1 VRVTPATQTASAAP
15 QAQVKVHPEA
25 QVKIHKVDRPTIQA
39 RQAIGVFDSGSGG
52 MVTAAY
58 LSRIVQDAGENLS
71 VLFFGDTANLP
82 YGKKTEEQVA
92 ALSDSIIIRLA
103 PSCPVIGI
111 ACNTASASWAHF
123 GTAGKNGGWPRV
135 FSVVQVASEL
145 AYERARTMLDL
156 KTKRR
161 RKTIGVLGTE
171 LTAQIQSHAERIV
184 ECHRTALSRAYGHQ
198 LPLVPY
204 VFGSAGIT
212 PQLPESVID
221 YKRTPHIA
229 VVRED
234 EPGPGG
240 TTRAGI
246 FHWEPPEELPHGV
259 EIVAR
264 DAQKLVAAV
273 DIEKILDGAGNV
285 KPEWRER
292 LEAYLHQVS
301 NDMVKRKV
309 TALILGCTHFEYFER
324 DFGKLLPTLAAR
336 NGIISPSGA
345 LACRLLDGFDEYLQ
359 AEPVR
364 PVSATSR
371 SYFSFSGNQP
381 PEATYTSLGLDEIT
395 LAERL

>member
-1 VRVTPATQTASAAP
+1 MPANAAASTPAP
-15 QAQVKVHPEA
+15 QPHVQ
-25 QVKIHKVDRPTIQA
+25 IHKVVHPAIQA

-52 MVTAAY
+52 MVAASF
-58 LSRIVQDAGENLS
+58 LSRIVRDTGENVS
-71 VLFFGDTANLP
+71 IVFFGDTANLP

-92 ALSDSIIIRLA
+92 ALSDSIINRLA

-123 GTAGKNGGWPRV
+123 GTAGKANGWPRV
-135 FSVVQVASEL
+135 FSVVQVAAEL
-145 AYERARTMLDL
+145 AYERSRTLLDP
-156 KTKRR
+156 KSKRR

-171 LTAQIQSHAERIV
+171 LTAEIQSHAARIV

-204 VFGSAGIT
+204 AFGAHGLA
-212 PQLPESVID
+212 PQLPDGVID

-246 FHWEPPEELPHGV
+246 FNWEPPEDLPHGV

-264 DAQKLVAAV
+264 DAQKLVAHV
-273 DIEKILDGAGNV
+273 DIDKILDATGNV

-292 LEAYLHQVS
+292 LEGYLKQVS
-301 NDMVKRKV
+301 SEMVKRKA
-309 TALILGCTHFEYFER
+309 TALVLGCTHFEYFER

-336 NGIISPSGA
+336 SGIISPSGA
-345 LACRLLDGFDEYLQ
+345 LACRLLDGFDEYLE

-364 PVSATSR
+364 PVSAASH
-371 SYFSFSGNQP
+371 SYFSFSGEKP
-381 PEATYTSLGLDEIT
+381 TEATFASLGLNEIF

>member
-1 VRVTPATQTASAAP
+1 MAANPSTAGARS
-15 QAQVKVHPEA
+15 EA
-25 QVKIHKVDRPTIQA
+25 QIKIHKVERPTVQA

-58 LSRIVQDAGENLS
+58 LSRILRDAGENLS
-71 VLFFGDTANLP
+71 VVFFGDTANLP

-92 ALSDSIIIRLA
+92 TLSDSIIGRLA
-103 PSCPVIGI
+103 PLCPVIGI

-123 GTAGKNGGWPRV
+123 GTVGKAEGWPRV
-135 FSVVQVASEL
+135 FSVVQVAAEL
-145 AYERARTMLDL
+145 AYERSRTMLEPKL
-156 KTKRR
+156 KRR

-171 LTAQIQSHAERIV
+171 LTAEIQSHAERIV

-204 VFGSAGIT
+204 GFEAGGLR
-212 PQLPESVID
+212 PQLPEGVID
-221 YKRTPHIA
+221 YQRTPHIA

-240 TTRAGI
+240 TTRAGV

-273 DIEKILDGAGNV
+273 DIEKILDAGGNV

-292 LEAYLHQVS
+292 LEGYLKQVS
-301 NDMVKRKV
+301 SEMVKRKA
-309 TALILGCTHFEYFER
+309 TALVLGCTHFEFFER

-345 LACRLLDGFDEYLQ
+345 LACRLLDAFDEYLD

-364 PVSATSR
+364 PVASETC
-371 SYFSFSGNQP
+371 SYFSFSGSQP
-381 PEATYTSLGLDEIT
+381 PDATFASLGLGEIF
-395 LAERL
+395 LAEHL